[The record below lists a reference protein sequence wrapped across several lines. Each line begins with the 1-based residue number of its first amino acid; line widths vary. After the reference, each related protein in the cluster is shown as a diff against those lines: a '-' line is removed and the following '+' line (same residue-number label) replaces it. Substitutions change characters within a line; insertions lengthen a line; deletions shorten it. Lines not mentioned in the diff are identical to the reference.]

1 MWYYIRV
8 AAENDNKTKPRNQQ
22 TVPWQIN
29 SNAALKIPRED
40 ESHKVDIKTLEYS
53 ERKKNGGGIWK
64 EEATTQKTV
73 ARKFWQANFKHES
86 LILAQDERWRRA

>member
-1 MWYYIRV
+1 MSETWYYIRV
-8 AAENDNKTKPRNQQ
+8 AAENDNKTKLRNQQ

-40 ESHKVDIKTLEYS
+40 ENRKADIKTLEYS

-64 EEATTQKTV
+64 EEATTQKNSSQ
-73 ARKFWQANFKHES
+73 K
-86 LILAQDERWRRA
+86 ILAGKL